1 MRAVVQKVKNAA
13 VSVDGL
19 EINRIDEG
27 FLVLLAVKVGDQPE
41 QAKKMADKLA
51 KLRIIEDGDGKLNL
65 SLLDKQQPLLL
76 VSQFTLYGD
85 CSQGNR
91 PSFVQSARPELA
103 LPLFELVAE
112 SLRAQGVQTL
122 LGSFGAYMQ
131 ISLVNDGPTTVIVEV

>member
-91 PSFVQSARPELA
+91 PSFVHSARPEAA
-103 LPLFELVAE
+103 LLLFELVAE

>member
-1 MRAVVQKVKNAA
+1 MRAVVQKVKTAA
-13 VSVDGL
+13 VSVDGV

-41 QAKKMADKLA
+41 QAKKIADKLA

>member
-1 MRAVVQKVKNAA
+1 MRAVVQKVITAA
-13 VSVDGL
+13 VSVDGV

-51 KLRIIEDGDGKLNL
+51 KLRIIEDDNGKLNL

-91 PSFVQSARPELA
+91 PSFVQLARPELA